1 MILPLIQIDDVF
13 HVGSLEHN
21 KKARQA
27 KGSLE
32 AFCLSVSLHPEDWT
46 SIARIGGNPVWQ
58 MSRLGSLWLDVLSLD
73 ASTRKEI
80 TAWAVDKGFVEPATH
95 WRSWSTD
102 EAGEWRYIRCSCLEE
117 AEYELDDPN
126 EDGPCD
132 DGSCIDTE
140 EGYSLTDLGM
150 HELERWQEPGDYWDG
165 IVILYAREVMAPK
178 EPRLAGLWWDED
190 YDPSNLSCPRGAI
203 LPSRLSQFENVTL
216 EKTQPDTFEP

>member
-150 HELERWQEPGDYWDG
+150 HELE
-165 IVILYAREVMAPK
+165 
-178 EPRLAGLWWDED
+178 
-190 YDPSNLSCPRGAI
+190 SSTN
-203 LPSRLSQFENVTL
+203 
-216 EKTQPDTFEP
+216 